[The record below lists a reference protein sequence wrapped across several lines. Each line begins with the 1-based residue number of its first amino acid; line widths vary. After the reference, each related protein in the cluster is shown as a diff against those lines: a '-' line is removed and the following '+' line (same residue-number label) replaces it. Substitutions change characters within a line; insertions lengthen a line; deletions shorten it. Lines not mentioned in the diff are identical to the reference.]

1 MVESTATSP
10 ETMSASTNGLY
21 STMRQYQRRVKP
33 GIGKAMKEAVEND
46 TATTDTIGAAM
57 KPRNKST

>member
-1 MVESTATSP
+1 
-10 ETMSASTNGLY
+10 
-21 STMRQYQRRVKP
+21 MRQYQRRVKP

-57 KPRNKST
+57 KPRNKNT